1 MDCPECG
8 GALAAYVLEGREA
21 AVCERCGWVGIEAE
35 HRGEPRPAES
45 WGDALDRFYDRHA
58 ETERRT
64 AELPTVAAT
73 GGDDASDEPSNDGGE
88 RGANA
93 ADDRETEPGDADETG
108 HEADEDGDG
117 DDGREAG
124 ETEREADGDE
134 DGEDGHET
142 GADGDGDDGRETDAD
157 ETDVDADGA
166 DLDDVAV
173 TALVED
179 AVAEADDGAVTGLI
193 EEAEPD
199 GRTDEDDADGTTD

>member
-35 HRGEPRPAES
+35 HRGEPRSAES

-64 AELPTVAAT
+64 ADLPTVAAA
-73 GGDDASDEPSNDGGE
+73 GGDDASDEPPNDGGE

-93 ADDRETEPGDADETG
+93 ADDRETET
-108 HEADEDGDG
+108 
-117 DDGREAG
+117 
-124 ETEREADGDE
+124 GDE
-134 DGEDGHET
+134 DGAEHET
-142 GADGDGDDGRETDAD
+142 DADGRETD
-157 ETDVDADGA
+157 EDGA
-166 DLDDVAV
+166 DLDDAAV

-199 GRTDEDDADGTTD
+199 GRTGEDDADGTTD

>member
-124 ETEREADGDE
+124 ETEREADG
-134 DGEDGHET
+134 
-142 GADGDGDDGRETDAD
+142 
-157 ETDVDADGA
+157 A

>member
-64 AELPTVAAT
+64 ADLPTVAAA
-73 GGDDASDEPSNDGGE
+73 GGP
-88 RGANA
+88 
-93 ADDRETEPGDADETG
+93 
-108 HEADEDGDG
+108 
-117 DDGREAG
+117 AG
-124 ETEREADGDE
+124 E
-134 DGEDGHET
+134 
-142 GADGDGDDGRETDAD
+142 RETDAD
-157 ETDVDADGA
+157 ETDEADDEYEADDERETDADEADETDDERETDEHEADDERETDERETDDDERETDGDGA
-166 DLDDVAV
+166 DLDDVEV

-179 AVAEADDGAVTGLI
+179 AVAEADGSVVRGLI